1 MEPIQRKPRIIA
13 VTPSS
18 QPLPQQPAPQQPP
31 QPVSPPAPQPSIPSL
46 QPQRP
51 REDNPLVRVMQE
63 EALRDMRPST
73 PEPAAPRIISKTPA
87 TPAAPYVPQKQ
98 LSDVEIRQ
106 KIAVD
111 QVQRQAS
118 LSSRFT
124 AFFGGLFKKK
134 QREGLADV

>member
-18 QPLPQQPAPQQPP
+18 QPLPQPAIQQPP
-31 QPVSPPAPQPSIPSL
+31 QPVSPPAPQPALPS
-46 QPQRP
+46 QPPQP
-51 REDNPLVRVMQE
+51 RSAEDNPLVRVMQE

-73 PEPAAPRIISKTPA
+73 PEPAAPRIISKTQA

-98 LSDVEIRQ
+98 LSEAEIRQ

-134 QREGLADV
+134 QRGGLADV